1 MVTRSF
7 LRVILYVFFNL
18 IFAILSGFNFYV
30 LKYADLF
37 GIINK
42 KTKGMTT
49 MKINAAVF
57 DLDGTLINSLIVWG
71 KLWESFGEKYM
82 GDKNFTPDKEVDA
95 ALRTM
100 TLLDAC
106 NMLCEKYNMGESG
119 KALLDETN
127 EFMIDFYSNSVEF
140 KDGAEQFLKK
150 LKENGTKMC
159 IATATSSMLV
169 KYAVKRLG
177 IERYIDTVLSCGD
190 IGKGKDKPDIFL
202 LACEHLGVKPEEAW
216 MFEDSAVALMTAKNI
231 GMKTV
236 GIYDEFNYGHD
247 ILRENAD
254 IYIDKG
260 ETLLKVFG
268 A

>member
-1 MVTRSF
+1 
-7 LRVILYVFFNL
+7 
-18 IFAILSGFNFYV
+18 
-30 LKYADLF
+30 
-37 GIINK
+37 
-42 KTKGMTT
+42 
-49 MKINAAVF
+49 MKIGAAVF

-82 GDKNFTPDKEVDA
+82 GDKSFTPDKEVDA
-95 ALRTM
+95 AIRTM

-106 NMLCEKYNMGESG
+106 NLLCEKYNMGESG
-119 KALLDETN
+119 QTLLDETN
-127 EFMIDFYSNSVEF
+127 KFMIDFYANSVEF
-140 KDGAEQFLKK
+140 KDGAEEFLKK

-169 KYAVKRLG
+169 KYAVERLG

-202 LACEHLGVKPEEAW
+202 LACRHLGVKPEEAW
-216 MFEDSAVALMTAKNI
+216 MFEDSAVALMTAKSI

-236 GIYDEFNYGHD
+236 GIYDAFNYGHD
-247 ILRENAD
+247 ILKANAD
-254 IYIDKG
+254 IYVDDG
-260 ETLLKVFG
+260 ETLLKVLE